1 MSKLGTAKPN
11 ENAIKVVK
19 AAHQHG
25 GWLGFTEVAALTG
38 LSERQAADAIV
49 RATMMGDEWCGR
61 TGWDERM
68 VKSEAGGVRSEIKI
82 IAILALPS
90 ISAHFASDRV
100 KQILIDN
107 PGRQYTL
114 SQLAQMAD
122 CSPGTASYARKT
134 FRQYGP
140 AGKPP
145 KPKAKRSA
153 KVKRQQ
159 DMANSLIH
167 KDEVV
172 GGEMSRRFR
181 QLWPAPATAG
191 RAQA

>member
-1 MSKLGTAKPN
+1 MSRVVTKPN

-25 GWLGFTEVAALTG
+25 GWLGFTELAALTG
-38 LSERQAADAIV
+38 LTERQAADAIV
-49 RATMMGDEWCGR
+49 RATALGDEWCGR
-61 TGWDERM
+61 TGWDERK
-68 VKSEAGGVRSEIKI
+68 VKSEAGGVRREIKI

-90 ISAHFASDRV
+90 ISGHFASDRV
-100 KQILIDN
+100 KQILADN
-107 PGRQYTL
+107 PGKNFTL

-134 FRQYGP
+134 FRQHGP

-153 KVKRQQ
+153 KVKQQQ
-159 DMANSLIH
+159 DMANSLIR
-167 KDEVV
+167 KDEVI
-172 GGEMSRRFR
+172 GSEMNQRFR
-181 QLWPAPATAG
+181 QLWPVAG
-191 RAQA
+191 RAQV